1 MKAAV
6 ITFPG
11 SNCDRDLAVAL
22 ERAGAD
28 VVRIWHKDDA
38 LPAGTDLVA
47 VPGRAPPHEG
57 GDETTEGGNRQQR
70 GRHEE
75 DERSPGPFPGE

>member
-22 ERAGAD
+22 AQAG
-28 VVRIWHKDDA
+28 
-38 LPAGTDLVA
+38 
-47 VPGRAPPHEG
+47 
-57 GDETTEGGNRQQR
+57 
-70 GRHEE
+70 
-75 DERSPGPFPGE
+75 